1 METLKMIAQQ
11 FMDPEL
17 LIIIGGII
25 VALILLRVFSNFLS
39 RHKILKIAV
48 VGVVILSLVLGIIW
62 FINNRK
68 DLYSDNTKTFVIGEV
83 KNISSAVRKVELKVI
98 TSNVK
103 YKHTNLLNDRLVVVN
118 IGANCKFI
126 DNNGKEIDFD
136 DISFY
141 DTVQIY
147 VKENNIDDTQKENLN
162 GVKVVLKNQYK
173 K

>member
-17 LIIIGGII
+17 LIIIGCII

-39 RHKILKIAV
+39 RHRILK
-48 VGVVILSLVLGIIW
+48 LSLVLGIIW

-98 TSNVK
+98 TSNIK